1 MTPLLDTIRMLRD
14 EKQNNNT
21 VPDHVLLSELKTE
34 LLKQM
39 RDELNQLREA
49 GLIKSTQTL
58 NERAIILIE

>member
-1 MTPLLDTIRMLRD
+1 MTPLLDTIRKLRE

-49 GLIKSTQTL
+49 GLIKSTQTI

>member
-1 MTPLLDTIRMLRD
+1 MTPILETIRMLRD

-49 GLIKSTQTL
+49 GLIKSTQTV

>member
-49 GLIKSTQTL
+49 GLIKSTQTV

>member
-1 MTPLLDTIRMLRD
+1 MTPILETIRMLRD
-14 EKQNNNT
+14 EKQNNNI
-21 VPDHVLLSELKTE
+21 VPEHVLLSELKTE

-58 NERAIILIE
+58 NERAIILID

>member
-1 MTPLLDTIRMLRD
+1 MTPILETIRMLRD

-49 GLIKSTQTL
+49 GLIKSTQTI

>member
-1 MTPLLDTIRMLRD
+1 MTPILETIRMLRD
-14 EKQNNNT
+14 EKQNNNI
-21 VPDHVLLSELKTE
+21 VPEHVLLSELTKE